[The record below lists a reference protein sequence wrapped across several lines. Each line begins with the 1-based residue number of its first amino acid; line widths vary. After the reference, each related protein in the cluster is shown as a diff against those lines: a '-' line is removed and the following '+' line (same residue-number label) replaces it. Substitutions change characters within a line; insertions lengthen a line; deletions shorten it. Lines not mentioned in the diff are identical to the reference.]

1 MNNLAETDTK
11 DLILKRK
18 GEARNLGEE
27 KKKKKKKKKKK
38 FGICWNDKKVV
49 FPREIKIL
57 GMD

>member
-38 FGICWNDKKVV
+38 SLEFAGMTKK
-49 FPREIKIL
+49 
-57 GMD
+57 